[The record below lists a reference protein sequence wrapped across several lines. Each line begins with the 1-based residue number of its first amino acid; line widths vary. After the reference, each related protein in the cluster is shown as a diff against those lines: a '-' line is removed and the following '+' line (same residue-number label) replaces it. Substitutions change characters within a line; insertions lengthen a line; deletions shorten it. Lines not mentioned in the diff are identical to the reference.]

1 MKAAAMRAAASK
13 DGMKKLFLVV
23 LGCCAVSWGTAAGLN
38 ELSAARDRQDL
49 AALDRAIADSK
60 GAAADA
66 KAAEAQ
72 YKLALA
78 NSYAAEVAME
88 LRDKKKS
95 EAYAE
100 AGMEPAQKALA
111 DNGGNAEYHRLMGQL
126 CGQVIPANPLMGA
139 LKFGPCAR
147 DEITKAL
154 QLNDKLALAYVSRGV
169 GNYYLPASM
178 GGGVDEALKD
188 FDKAAALDP
197 KLSDAYLWKGITLR
211 KANRNAE
218 ARKALEQALQMN
230 PGRLWAK
237 QQLEKIPAQ

>member
-1 MKAAAMRAAASK
+1 MKAAATRAAASK
-13 DGMKKLFLVV
+13 YRMKKLFLVV
-23 LGCCAVSWGTAAGLN
+23 LGCGAVMWGTAAGLN
-38 ELSAARDRQDL
+38 DLSAARDRQDL
-49 AALDRAIADSK
+49 AALDRVIAESK

-100 AGMEPAQKALA
+100 AGMESAQKALA

-178 GGGVDEALKD
+178 GGGVDVALKD

>member
-1 MKAAAMRAAASK
+1 MKAAAMLAAASK
-13 DGMKKLFLVV
+13 NGMKKLFLIW
-23 LGCCAVSWGTAAGLN
+23 LGCCAAVWGMVAGVN
-38 ELSAARDRQDL
+38 ELNSARDRQDL
-49 AALDRAIADSK
+49 AALDHVIAESK
-60 GAAADA
+60 AAAADA
-66 KAAEAQ
+66 KAADAQ
-72 YKLALA
+72 YRLALA

-111 DNGGNAEYHRLMGQL
+111 NNAGNAEYHRLMGQL

-188 FDKAAALDP
+188 FDKAVALDP

>member
-1 MKAAAMRAAASK
+1 
-13 DGMKKLFLVV
+13 V
-23 LGCCAVSWGTAAGLN
+23 N

-49 AALDRAIADSK
+49 AALDRGIAEAK
-60 GAAADA
+60 TAAADA
-66 KAAEAQ
+66 KAADAQ

-78 NSYAAEVAME
+78 NSYAAEVALE

-100 AGMEPAQKALA
+100 AGMDPAQKALA
-111 DNGGNAEYHRLMGQL
+111 ANASNAEYHRLLGQL

-169 GNYYLPASM
+169 GNFYLPASM
-178 GGGVDEALKD
+178 GGGAEEALKD
-188 FDKAAALDP
+188 FDKAVALDP
-197 KLSDAYLWKGITLR
+197 KLADAYLWRGITLR

-218 ARKALEQALQMN
+218 ARKALEQALLVN

-237 QQLEKIPAQ
+237 QQLEKVPVQ